1 MVLSKKRVKRPTNIL
16 KISQILT
23 SLRTTTKKDV
33 VISKANEK
41 LSILQSK
48 MAGTSRILDLE
59 EKLLELEI
67 R

>member
-1 MVLSKKRVKRPTNIL
+1 M
-16 KISQILT
+16 
-23 SLRTTTKKDV
+23 KKDV

>member
-48 MAGTSRILDLE
+48 MARTSRILDLE
-59 EKLLELEI
+59 EKLLELET